1 MKKAAKKPVGRK
13 CSICTHKQ
21 VGQINK
27 AIAEGVSFRRISS
40 QFGMSDQ
47 SAKRH
52 TENCLKLELQAAI
65 AEKKVEQAIDV
76 HKEFEENLDFARQL
90 RIAAREYL
98 SDPNDPLKM
107 AILPRAE
114 EIDVVYFDYNDMT
127 GGENPMPKK
136 KTAKL
141 AVLIQ
146 KVEDVRNF
154 EADKFT
160 IKHYDLRKFALDA
173 ISTTDACIDKFAKLA
188 GLYVD
193 KDKPPLTVNVNT
205 RVILPPPPEQN
216 ELMEPITVTAK
227 QIAA

>member
-65 AEKKVEQAIDV
+65 A
-76 HKEFEENLDFARQL
+76 FARQL